1 MVRGTVTKESGKCGF
16 RAIRKL
22 MIRFNPRTPAKL
34 FKKLGEIVSP
44 GAAKHVRDV
53 PKVVEEWEVNVVRLE
68 GEFNEVLSEVMKVAI
83 LIQMLPKEIQDM
95 VFQMGSLIGESFDY
109 KEIRDKVVSV
119 AGNRA
124 EQRRPKENEV
134 MGLWPQTQWG
144 EEAEEEE
151 EYEVGALGKGMPWV
165 KCYRCGGAGHMAKEC
180 TTPYDAGDQGKGK
193 GKKGGGKGY
202 GKKGGGKAYGG
213 YEKGGY
219 KGGGKKGGGKGKG
232 GYQGTCWV
240 CGQVGHKQGE
250 ACCPGGV
257 GVNAAEMGGDVDL
270 GAVTLGGGSVEWQ
283 IAAVEVEEEG
293 EWQTQSRTQKKAI
306 RVEKRR
312 SQK

>member
-1 MVRGTVTKESGKCGF
+1 M
-16 RAIRKL
+16 
-22 MIRFNPRTPAKL
+22 
-34 FKKLGEIVSP
+34 
-44 GAAKHVRDV
+44 
-53 PKVVEEWEVNVVRLE
+53 
-68 GEFNEVLSEVMKVAI
+68 
-83 LIQMLPKEIQDM
+83 
-95 VFQMGSLIGESFDY
+95 
-109 KEIRDKVVSV
+109 
-119 AGNRA
+119 
-124 EQRRPKENEV
+124 
-134 MGLWPQTQWG
+134 G

-151 EYEVGALGKGMPWV
+151 ERYEVGALRKGMPWV

-270 GAVTLGGGSVEWQ
+270 GAVTLGGGSVEWL

-293 EWQTQSRTQKKAI
+293 EWQTQKRTQKKAI
-306 RVEKRR
+306 RCPVGWGAEFGTRVAEEWQKMRLVNAGGGVIPHIGSRRVTFKESVFEGRVEGE
-312 SQK
+312 